1 MLDAGE
7 NDFGKLQ
14 HASSV
19 ANHIKEAA
27 ASLMGSLGLSTRF
40 VPFREC
46 NPEKG
51 KVHTDGLQ
59 SYEMN

>member
-19 ANHIKEAA
+19 TNHIKEAA
-27 ASLMGSLGLSTRF
+27 SLMGSVGLSARF
-40 VPFREC
+40 VPLRKC